1 MDIWFKVLEIHWSKC
16 VTKNPEFI
24 LPRFSNHDFSLPP
37 IQEDDG
43 LRMKKSNLM
52 SSQHSSMGMKKDE
65 GLSARTMALIVLF
78 FVVGVIV
85 GKLVL

>member
-1 MDIWFKVLEIHWSKC
+1 MTIFFTSYC
-16 VTKNPEFI
+16 G
-24 LPRFSNHDFSLPP
+24 FSLQSRLFRLLFFFLF
-37 IQEDDG
+37 QEDDG
-43 LRMKKSNLM
+43 LRMRKSNVM
-52 SSQHSSMGMKKDE
+52 SSQHTSIGMKKDE